1 MKLPKVKQYS
11 KPKIKK
17 YDENL
22 PISDDEI
29 LENNVENNK
38 ELVSISTS
46 PQILKITKK
55 TKQKTDNKSS
65 NKNIYG
71 NLMTMPGGLTPR
83 DNTYG
88 FNRNNILKTDKNE
101 FLASLNSTP
110 K

>member
-17 YDENL
+17 YEENL

-29 LENNVENNK
+29 IENNIENNK
-38 ELVSISTS
+38 ELVTKNNS
-46 PQILKITKK
+46 PKILKITKK
-55 TKQKTDNKSS
+55 TKQKMDDKK

-71 NLMTMPGGLTPR
+71 NLMTMPGGFTPR